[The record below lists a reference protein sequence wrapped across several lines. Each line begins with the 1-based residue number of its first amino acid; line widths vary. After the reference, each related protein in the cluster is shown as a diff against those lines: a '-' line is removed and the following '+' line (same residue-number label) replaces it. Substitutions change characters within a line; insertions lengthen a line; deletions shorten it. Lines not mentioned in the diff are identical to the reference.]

1 MIAGNYNNLASMNTR
16 RSRTCDASRC
26 TRCSTKCYCTA
37 IVDRAGLRRS
47 RGCQRSVKQISR
59 SESGCLPPLGKDWCF
74 PRIDWLEHYLG
85 RYLKLRPCR
94 RTPTIGRCCR
104 WIRPPEATNHA
115 SHLNASLFPVGN
127 FNKGSTPEDQLM
139 CTNQACTN
147 CICHVLMVVIS
158 RTVPT

>member
-59 SESGCLPPLGKDWCF
+59 SESGCLPPLGSDWCF
-74 PRIDWLEHYLG
+74 PRNDWWNT
-85 RYLKLRPCR
+85 RYLKLRPYR
-94 RTPTIGRCCR
+94 RHPQSVPVVGASA
-104 WIRPPEATNHA
+104 PEATNHA

-139 CTNQACTN
+139 CTNKACTN